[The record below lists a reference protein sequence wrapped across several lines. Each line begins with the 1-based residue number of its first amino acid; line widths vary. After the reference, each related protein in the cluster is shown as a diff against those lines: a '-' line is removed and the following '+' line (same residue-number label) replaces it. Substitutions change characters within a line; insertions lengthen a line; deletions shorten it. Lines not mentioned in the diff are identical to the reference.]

1 MGKIKTNNKEGVY
14 GVELIN
20 EEKICYMQLKG
31 LMNFLRSKNLI
42 SLLEGGEIRKKLTK
56 YAESGLR
63 TCAPGEC
70 S

>member
-1 MGKIKTNNKEGVY
+1 M
-14 GVELIN
+14 ELIN